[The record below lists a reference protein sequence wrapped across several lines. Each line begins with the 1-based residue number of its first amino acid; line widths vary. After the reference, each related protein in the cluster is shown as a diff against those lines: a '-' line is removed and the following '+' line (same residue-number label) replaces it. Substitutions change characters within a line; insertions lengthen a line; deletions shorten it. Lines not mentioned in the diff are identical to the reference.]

1 MLQFLKNLDRRWIF
15 LLMAVVVTI
24 PILAQA
30 RFEETPTKLAENVFD
45 ELEKLPEGSKILL
58 SFDYDP
64 ASEGELGPMATAF
77 VRHCCEKR
85 HKMYFMALW
94 PLGPQMTD
102 ERIKDVITDEYNTR
116 PGIAG
121 TDQELVYGEDYVN
134 LGFKSGGEGV
144 IKVVVTNMKELYTT
158 DDRGIRIDRIPM
170 MQGIR
175 NIRQMDLLVNVSA
188 GSAGTKE
195 WVQYAVTPFS
205 DDIRMVAG
213 CTGVQAPLLY
223 PYIPE
228 QLPGLLG
235 AIKGAA
241 EYEAL
246 VNARYN
252 PDPPDP
258 PEDVVDEGD
267 EEAQKAYDEAF
278 KAYEKAHDEW
288 SSRYYGRYTQGIR
301 RMSPQLFGHLLI
313 IFLIIVANVIYFS
326 ERAKERSQ

>member
-15 LLMAVVVTI
+15 LLMGLVVLI

-30 RFEETPTKLAENVFD
+30 RFSEKPTPLAEAVFNEID
-45 ELEKLPEGSKILL
+45 NLPDGSRILL

-77 VRHCCEKR
+77 VRHCSEKH

-94 PLGPQMTD
+94 PLGPQMID
-102 ERIKDVITDEYNTR
+102 DVIKKVIVDEYNTR
-116 PGIAG
+116 PGIKG
-121 TDQELVYGEDYVN
+121 TDKELVYGKDYVN

-144 IKVVVTNMKELYTT
+144 IKVIVTNMRQLYTT
-158 DDRGIRIDRIPM
+158 DDTGKAIDTIPM
-170 MQGIR
+170 MKGIT
-175 NIRQMDLLVNVSA
+175 NIRQMDLLANVSA

-195 WVQYAVTPFS
+195 WVQYAVTPFP

-246 VNARYN
+246 VNGKYN
-252 PDPPDP
+252 PPEPPKGT
-258 PEDVVDEGD
+258 PE
-267 EEAQKAYDEAF
+267 
-278 KAYEKAHDEW
+278 HDEW
-288 SSRYYGRYTQGIR
+288 VNRYYGRYTEGIR

-313 IFLIIVANVIYFS
+313 IFLIIVANVIYFA